1 MELSKIRS
9 KLPLRQVLNV
19 QDPCWSQELQ
29 EACPKEPVE
38 TINFEKEFVNIK
50 LHQNMPIQISTK
62 ILFVAKLNANIL
74 EVRKLVQNDT
84 DWSTAAFFL
93 QEEEPTSGGTHCF
106 CAFFCVC
113 VKHANESRY
122 CSWMEE
128 FVTIILDFVVL
139 QWWSITHDAISW
151 LNL

>member
-84 DWSTAAFFL
+84 DWSTAAFFYKKKSPHQVEL
-93 QEEEPTSGGTHCF
+93 IVF
-106 CAFFCVC
+106 VLFFCVC
-113 VKHANESRY
+113 VSSMLMNQGTAPEWKNP
-122 CSWMEE
+122 
-128 FVTIILDFVVL
+128 
-139 QWWSITHDAISW
+139 
-151 LNL
+151 